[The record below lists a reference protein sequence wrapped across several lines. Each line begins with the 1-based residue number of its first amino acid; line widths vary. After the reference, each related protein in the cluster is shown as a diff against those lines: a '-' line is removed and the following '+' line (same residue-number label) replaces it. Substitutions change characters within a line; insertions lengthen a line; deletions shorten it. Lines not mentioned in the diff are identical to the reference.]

1 MLHDPSAVLALLY
14 ASPDAAVVLR
24 SGRLV
29 VAVPEPGERVVLTRE
44 GLLHGG
50 WGALWE
56 LVA

>member
-1 MLHDPSAVLALLY
+1 LY
-14 ASPDAAVVLR
+14 ASPDAAVVAR
-24 SGRLV
+24 GGRLV
-29 VAVPEPGERVVLTRE
+29 VAVPEAGDTVVLTRE

>member
-1 MLHDPSAVLALLY
+1 LALLY
-14 ASPDAAVVLR
+14 AHPDAAVVAR

-29 VAVPEPGERVVLTRE
+29 VAVPVPGDTVVLTRE